1 MTGGNG
7 YRPRP
12 EQAAILD
19 RGLEMIQ
26 SVPYTV
32 TARWLFYRI
41 LQEGYFNKKDD
52 YKGKFL
58 PLTAKARKCFYGGW
72 TPDTL
77 ADDTRGA
84 IQRGLGGKSESDFLE
99 AVAGFSCSLDK
110 WENQNFYIEVWF
122 EARAMIDQ
130 FAYYTRHITLRAF
143 GGDCSIAFKWQ
154 IAGELTRAFR
164 KYKKPIVILYFG
176 DLDPKGLQIPL
187 SAVKDIRKWTRTPFE
202 FVRCGLNP
210 GDEITYSIPENFDKP
225 GTFQWEALDDGA
237 ARDLITS
244 WTDRFISHGA
254 FAETEA
260 REKEITRRYKERCA
274 EFITSGAISA

>member
-19 RGLEMIQ
+19 RGLELVE
-26 SVPYTV
+26 SVPYAV
-32 TARWLFYRI
+32 TARWLFYRL
-41 LQEGYFNKKDD
+41 LQEGFFNRKDD

-84 IQRGLGGKSESDFLE
+84 IQRGLGGKSEQEFLE

-110 WENQNFYIEVWF
+110 WEDQNVYAECWF
-122 EARAMIDQ
+122 EAKAMFSQ
-130 FAYYTRHITLRAF
+130 FQYYTKYMTLRPF
-143 GGDCSIAFKWQ
+143 GGDCSINFKWK
-154 IAGELTRAFR
+154 IARELTDFHARYR
-164 KYKKPIVILYFG
+164 KPIVILYFG
-176 DLDPKGLQIPL
+176 DLDPKGLQIPV
-187 SAVKDIRKWTRTPFE
+187 SAVKDIRELSDAPFH
-202 FVRCGLNP
+202 FIRCGLNP

-244 WTDRFISHGA
+244 WTDRFISHGT

-260 REKEITRRYKERCA
+260 REQEITRRFQERCA
-274 EFITSGAISA
+274 EFITSGAVSA